1 MRLLCYCFFKSNGNK
16 DAPFCVV
23 LLCFNIGS
31 WRAAGLSA
39 SQTLAVSQRSYFPV
53 YKLFMSNFSSALDK
67 LAEIRVC
74 VSLLT
79 LIPTNA
85 HILIG
90 NEEKKKKKKKKK
102 PTNPPCLHLCALD
115 GMD

>member
-1 MRLLCYCFFKSNGNK
+1 MN
-16 DAPFCVV
+16 
-23 LLCFNIGS
+23 
-31 WRAAGLSA
+31 
-39 SQTLAVSQRSYFPV
+39 
-53 YKLFMSNFSSALDK
+53 NFSSALDK

-90 NEEKKKKKKKKK
+90 NEEKKNKKKEERKTQ
-102 PTNPPCLHLCALD
+102 PMLPVFICVHWIEWIDINLGEESL
-115 GMD
+115 